1 VSLERTAKSR
11 MRSHGA
17 QWRWQTVPNVWAT
30 DCERFSAYSTAAPR
44 LISWYST
51 SFSQSHSS
59 VNFSSIRDP
68 NDVRRNN
75 PVSLIICT
83 SLHCNASFCRGIKA
97 SWRTFVISLA
107 LPARSSSDSYYQNT
121 FSPVN
126 NIWSVMIICRRRRK
140 IIRAVRCCIAFGLSY
155 KHSVFFSSLQYI
167 MSRERMIESDSETCQ
182 APSNTEPRSWR
193 CQQINFRW
201 QHVKQWCSRSEYG
214 FRFSAHR

>member
-1 VSLERTAKSR
+1 MVRSDGGRLFQTSGPQTANASLLIVLPRHVSSR
-11 MRSHGA
+11 DIPLHSHNHIH
-17 QWRWQTVPNVWAT
+17 QWIFLPFVT
-30 DCERFSAYSTAAPR
+30 
-44 LISWYST
+44 LT
-51 SFSQSHSS
+51 SS
-59 VNFSSIRDP
+59 DP

-126 NIWSVMIICRRRRK
+126 NIWTVMIICRRRRK

-214 FRFSAHR
+214 FRFSACR